1 MPIGRM
7 LFLAACL
14 CSLHGNMQAAA
25 MCGGQPLAEVRK
37 VNAIPPALLTAM
49 RFSPSGRDIA
59 DAGEPFNS
67 SDIPQF
73 QLPQRRL
80 AVAGVGKTCAVV
92 VIEQGGVVHFTEL
105 FGLRLH
111 GDVWLVER
119 RSRLDALPG
128 SLRELALLP

>member
-1 MPIGRM
+1 MPINRM
-7 LFLAACL
+7 LFLAAYL
-14 CSLHGNMQAAA
+14 CSLHGNVEASSL
-25 MCGGQPLAEVRK
+25 CGGQPLAEVRK
-37 VNAIPPALLTAM
+37 VNALSPALLTAM
-49 RFSPSGRDIA
+49 RFSPSGREIA

-67 SDIPQF
+67 SDVPQF

-92 VIEQGGVVHFTEL
+92 VIEQGGVVHLTEL
-105 FGLRLH
+105 LGLRLH

-119 RSRLDALPG
+119 RSRLDALPS